1 MALVRGP
8 AEEPSAG
15 PLQAALVRSPH
26 PHAAVLGVDPAAAL
40 AMPGVLEVLT
50 AADLPG
56 QLCHGPVRAD
66 RPVLA
71 AGVVRHVGEPV
82 AAVAA
87 EDAELAVRA
96 AAAVAVTYR
105 ELPAV
110 DWFRGDR
117 SDPIHPD
124 GNVFRSVRVRRG
136 DIGDTDVV
144 VEGTYNTHGWSPVPE
159 PFGDDGWPAVPTVIE
174 ALPAADGVRI
184 RAPRRWHPADRD
196 QIARCLNLMPHQI
209 SLEAGSGGP
218 DHSTD
223 LGGAVVAAV
232 LARRHERAVQLALG
246 TPPAGHGGGPMVSLR
261 YRHHADRDGTLRGVQ
276 AQIEVEA
283 GAYAGL
289 ADTLVA
295 QACSIGAGPYR
306 VPAVD
311 LRVTAHRSTTPP
323 PLVEPGLLAAVV
335 TVAVEAQLDRL
346 AHELKIDPCELRER
360 NLLALDD
367 PLPTGQFPLEESPV
381 GTLLAALDP
390 LAPPA
395 ERQGSWGVGTGVG
408 MLPFGAGE
416 GGDVPVQAQVRLL
429 AGTATVICAAAEQDE
444 HLEAAAV
451 SAAADA
457 LGVPVLFE
465 RTGEPLP
472 GGAATSVGLAVSAA
486 VDSLTAAARE
496 TLGWRTGM
504 SPSLLRAVGGRLRS
518 YDGVVDVPLS
528 ELLTGKAAGS
538 GWYAPGRSEP
548 LGPDGQGDAYPGYGY
563 AAARALVHRPAGGGA
578 EIVRLEV
585 AADCGRVLDRDRAL
599 AAVESS
605 VRTGINLAM
614 PEAAVAADAVVVR
627 LLDGLVPKGA
637 AGVAA
642 GAVAAALRA
651 AAENATG
658 QDIESLPLPLVAS
671 TGSPAGVASAGVASA
686 GVASAGVASAG
697 VASAGVAGVSPA
709 AVSEGTG

>member
-1 MALVRGP
+1 MLH
-8 AEEPSAG
+8 
-15 PLQAALVRSPH
+15 AALVRSPH
-26 PHAAVLGVDPAAAL
+26 AHAAVLGVDERPAL
-40 AMPGVLEVLT
+40 QLPGVVGVLT

-82 AAVAA
+82 AAVLA
-87 EDAELAVRA
+87 EDAAVA
-96 AAAVAVTYR
+96 AQAASLVAVTYR

-117 SDPIHPD
+117 SDPLHPD
-124 GNVFRSVRVRRG
+124 GNVLRSVRVRRG
-136 DIGDTDVV
+136 SLPDSSDAV
-144 VEGTYNTHGWSPVPE
+144 VESAYNTHGSSPVPD
-159 PFGDDGWPAVPTVIE
+159 PFGDDGWPAAPTVVE
-174 ALPAADGVRI
+174 AVPAADGVRI

-196 QIARCLNLMPHQI
+196 QIARCLDLMPHQI
-209 SLEAGSGGP
+209 SLESGSGEP

-232 LARRHERAVQLALG
+232 FARRHGRPVRLALG

-261 YRHHADRDGTLRGVQ
+261 YRHHANSDGTLLGLQ

-289 ADTLVA
+289 SDALVA
-295 QACSIGAGPYR
+295 QVCSIGAGPYR

-323 PLVEPGLLAAVV
+323 PMVAPGLLAAAV
-335 TVAVEAQLDRL
+335 TFAVEAQLDRV
-346 AHELKIDPCELRER
+346 ARELKIEPRVVRER
-360 NLLALDD
+360 NVLALDD

-381 GTLLAALDP
+381 PGLLAALDAVP
-390 LAPPA
+390 LPPVPA
-395 ERQGSWGVGTGVG
+395 ARGQGESWGSGTGVG

-416 GGDVPVQAQVRLL
+416 GADVPVQAHVRLL
-429 AGTATVICAAAEQDE
+429 AGTASVTCAAAEGDE

-451 SAAADA
+451 AAAGDA

-472 GGAATSVGLAVSAA
+472 GGGATSVGLAVSAA
-486 VDSLTAAARE
+486 VDSLTAPARE

-504 SPSLLRAVGGRLRS
+504 SPSLLRAVRGRFRS
-518 YDGVVDVPLS
+518 YDNVIDVPLA
-528 ELLTGKAAGS
+528 ELITGKADGS

-548 LGPDGQGDAYPGYGY
+548 LGTDGQGDAYPGYAY
-563 AAARALVHRPAGGGA
+563 AAARALVRMSADA
-578 EIVRLEV
+578 RVEIVRLDV
-585 AADCGRVLDRDRAL
+585 AADCGRVLDEARTR
-599 AAVESS
+599 AAVEAS
-605 VRTGINLAM
+605 VRTGIELAM
-614 PEAAVAADAVVVR
+614 PEATVAPEAVSVR
-627 LLDGLVPKGA
+627 LLDGVIPKGA

-642 GAVAAALRA
+642 GAVVAALRA
-651 AAENATG
+651 AADSAIGNDAEV
-658 QDIESLPLPLVAS
+658 LPIP
-671 TGSPAGVASAGVASA
+671 
-686 GVASAGVASAG
+686 
-697 VASAGVAGVSPA
+697 GVSWSSVTAPDA
-709 AVSEGTG
+709 TAGHVAEGTG